1 MIAATTV
8 LVSLMGLRLAGLPT
22 YSSFG
27 FATAI
32 AVVAMLAATLVVVP
46 ALCALAGARLT
57 PRKGTQGRRGTRRR

>member
-1 MIAATTV
+1 
-8 LVSLMGLRLAGLPT
+8 MGLRLAGLT

-46 ALCALAGARLT
+46 CAVRTAGA
-57 PRKGTQGRRGTRRR
+57 G